1 MRIVPLS
8 FQFLIFLGLQVALS
22 LGLVFYLNTL
32 ANNNFQTFQRASSGF
47 VQTSKTIESLRKSFA
62 ATSGQIEQITS
73 QFSAGRRVDVRDQVL
88 ALQQVA
94 AAIRS
99 DTALSN
105 LRESAGTQ
113 VMALSKSIDQQAQ
126 TLIKAAAQT
135 ASATPEAV
143 KAIQTQLRKER
154 SRIMV
159 DGFGALINAANQDL
173 EDTMALLQGST
184 ESLNSQYQTLLIL
197 FIVLQIALM
206 MTALWYFN
214 HQIKQLADIT
224 DRLIDGEATAAL
236 PQQKRHDQI
245 GRLARAVQ
253 HFRTTLITLSDSRE
267 QLKAILKKHD
277 QETLNRRKAE
287 KQLALAASVFENV
300 QEAVLLTDISGYV
313 TRANPVAL
321 DMLQSTEKQLA
332 AEPLLEFLLGHDAT
346 VLEPLWRQVLEQGH
360 WAGEVEFTPEKHPT
374 ITALISIKL
383 MGEAR
388 EGRGHVIFV
397 LNDHTEI
404 RAREKTMRFLAEKD
418 AVTELYNRHYFISQG
433 EKRIEKHPNSPFS
446 IVLIGIDN
454 FRSINDALGHHDS
467 DQILIEIGQALSAL
481 LPPSAVLARVNGD
494 EFAFYWA
501 PKDHHN
507 KENLHHEDELH
518 AFAERALAAA
528 RQPMRINS
536 YQIALKISAGTSTY
550 PNDGD
555 SIEDLIKTNDIALSM
570 AKSEGGDRL
579 YMHGAQ
585 AQNLARR
592 RFMLQQALD
601 KALGK
606 RELRLSYQ
614 PQVSLANGQIAGFEV
629 LMRWRHGG
637 EWISPAEFIPLAEET
652 DTIVRITEW
661 AFTEACHRVREWQR
675 QTEETFNLS
684 LNLPPRLLLTDKIDE
699 RLVNIAKQAGLPLSS
714 ITLEITESSFGND
727 PSLMSDQLHHLAM
740 KGFTIA
746 IDDFGTGYSSL
757 AYLSTLPIS
766 KIKIDKKF
774 VDAICESA
782 EARKLLKSIL
792 AMAESLELDVVTEG
806 VETDEQLIQL
816 KKFDVRMDIQGF
828 VFEPAQNEDFW
839 EGLFLEGK
847 PHVYEVPD
855 LRSPKPKLTAPE
867 GNDPLALD

>member
-8 FQFLIFLGLQVALS
+8 LQFLMFLGLQVALS
-22 LGLVFYLNTL
+22 LGLVFYLNSVATS
-32 ANNNFQTFQRASSGF
+32 NFQTFQRASSGF
-47 VQTSKTIESLRKSFA
+47 VESSKTIETLRKSFA
-62 ATSGQIEQITS
+62 ATSAEIEQITS
-73 QFSAGRRVDVRDQVL
+73 QFSAGQRVDVRDQVL

-94 AAIRS
+94 AAIRN
-99 DTALSN
+99 DTALAN
-105 LRESAGTQ
+105 LRAAAGSQ
-113 VMALSKSIDQQAQ
+113 VMALAKSIDQQAQ
-126 TLIKAAAQT
+126 ALINAAAAT
-135 ASATPEAV
+135 ASATPAEV
-143 KAIQTQLRKER
+143 KNIQSQLRNER

-159 DGFGALINAANQDL
+159 DDFGSLISAANQNL
-173 EDTMALLQGST
+173 EDTMAVLQGST
-184 ESLNSQYQTLLIL
+184 ESMSDQYRTLLIL

-206 MTALWYFN
+206 MTAFWYVN
-214 HQIKQLADIT
+214 HQIKQLADVT

-267 QLKAILKKHD
+267 QLKVILKKHD
-277 QETLNRRKAE
+277 QETLSRRKAE

-313 TRANPVAL
+313 TRANTVAL
-321 DMLQSTEKQLA
+321 EMLHSTEKQLA
-332 AEPLLEFLLGHDAT
+332 AKPLLEFLLGRDAT
-346 VLEPLWRQVLEQGH
+346 VVEPLWKQVLEQGY
-360 WAGEVEFTPEKHPT
+360 WSGEVEFTPEKHPT
-374 ITALISIKL
+374 ISALISIKL

-388 EGRGHVIFV
+388 ESRGHVIFV
-397 LNDHTEI
+397 LSDHTEI
-404 RAREKTMRFLAEKD
+404 RAREEKMRFLAERD
-418 AVTELYNRHYFISQG
+418 AITEIFNRHYFMLQG
-433 EKRIEKHPNSPFS
+433 EQRIAKQPNAPFS
-446 IVLIGIDN
+446 IILIGIDN
-454 FRSINDALGHHDS
+454 FRAINDALGHRDG
-467 DQILIEIGQALSAL
+467 DQALREIAQRLRQL
-481 LPPSAVLARVNGD
+481 LPASATLARVNGD
-494 EFAFYWA
+494 EFAFYLT
-501 PKDHHN
+501 PKAAQSLT
-507 KENLHHEDELH
+507 EETREV
-518 AFAERALAAA
+518 AERVLATL
-528 RQPMRINS
+528 REPLMING
-536 YQIALKISAGTSTY
+536 YQFMLKISVGTSAY
-550 PNDGD
+550 PEDGD
-555 SIEDLIKTNDIALSM
+555 TIEDLIKTNDIALSM

-579 YMHGAQ
+579 FMHGAQ
-585 AQNLARR
+585 AQNVARR

-614 PQVSLANGQIAGFEV
+614 PQVSLANGHIAGFEV

-661 AFTEACHRVREWQR
+661 AFAEACNRIREWQR

-699 RLVNIAKQAGLPLSS
+699 RLVNIAKQAGIPLSS
-714 ITLEITESSFGND
+714 ITLEITESSFGGD
-727 PSLMSDQLHHLAM
+727 PSLMSDQLHRLAM

-774 VDAICESA
+774 VDLISENPESC
-782 EARKLLKSIL
+782 KLLKSIF
-792 AMAESLELDVVTEG
+792 AMAESLELDIVVEG
-806 VETDEQLIQL
+806 VETAEQLIQL
-816 KKFDVRMDIQGF
+816 KKFDVRVDVQGF

-847 PHVYEVPD
+847 THVYNIPD
-855 LRSPKPKLTAPE
+855 LRSPKPKTASD
-867 GNDPLALD
+867 GDNPLMFNS

>member
-1 MRIVPLS
+1 MRILPLS
-8 FQFLIFLGLQVALS
+8 FQFLMFLGLQVALS

-32 ANNNFQTFQRASSGF
+32 TTSNFQTFQRASSGF
-47 VQTSKTIESLRKSFA
+47 VESSKTIESLRKSFA
-62 ATSGQIEQITS
+62 ATSAQIEQITS
-73 QFSAGRRVDVRDQVL
+73 QFSAGQRTDVRDQVL

-94 AAIRS
+94 AAIRT
-99 DTALSN
+99 DTALDN
-105 LRESAGTQ
+105 LRNVAGSQ
-113 VMALSKSIDQQAQ
+113 VMTLSQSIDKQAQ
-126 TLIKAAAQT
+126 ALIQAAAET
-135 ASATPEAV
+135 ASATPDEV
-143 KAIQTQLRKER
+143 KDIQSQLRNER

-159 DGFGALINAANQDL
+159 DDFGALISAANRNL
-173 EDTMALLQGST
+173 EDTMAMLQGST
-184 ESLNSQYQTLLIL
+184 ASLSTQYQTLLII

-206 MTALWYFN
+206 MTALWFFN
-214 HQIKQLADIT
+214 YQIKQLADVT
-224 DRLIDGEATAAL
+224 DRLIDGEATASL

-277 QETLNRRKAE
+277 QETLSRRKAE
-287 KQLALAASVFENV
+287 KQLVLAASVFENV
-300 QEAVLLTDISGYV
+300 QEAVLLTDIAGHV

-321 DMLQSTEKQLA
+321 EMLHSTEKQLA
-332 AEPLLEFLLGHDAT
+332 AKPLLEFLLGRDAT
-346 VLEPLWRQVLEQGH
+346 VVEPLWQQVLEHGY
-360 WAGEVEFTPEKHPT
+360 WSGEVEFKPEKHPA

-404 RAREKTMRFLAEKD
+404 RAREAKMRFLAEQD
-418 AVTELYNRHYFISQG
+418 TVTGLYNRHYFIMQG
-433 EKRIEKHPNSPFS
+433 EKRIAAHPQTPFS
-446 IVLIGIDN
+446 IILIGIDN
-454 FRSINDALGHHDS
+454 FRAINDALGHHDG
-467 DQILIEIGQALSAL
+467 DQVLVEIGRQLSAM
-481 LPPSAVLARVNGD
+481 LPSNSVLARVDGD
-494 EFAFYWA
+494 EFAFYWT
-501 PKDHHN
+501 PKGEHT
-507 KENLHHEDELH
+507 HEEEIREL
-518 AFAERALAAA
+518 AERALAAA
-528 RQPMRINS
+528 RRPLHINS
-536 YQIALKISAGTSTY
+536 YQIVLKISAGTSSY

-555 SIEDLIKTNDIALSM
+555 NIEDLIKTNDIALSM

-592 RFMLQQALD
+592 NFMLQQALD

-614 PQVSLANGQIAGFEV
+614 PQVSLANGQISGFEI

-652 DTIVRITEW
+652 DTIVKITEW
-661 AFTEACHRVREWQR
+661 SFAEACNRIREWQR

-684 LNLPPRLLLTDKIDE
+684 LNLPPRLLLTDKIDQ
-699 RLVNIAKQAGLPLSS
+699 RLVNIAKEAGLPLSS

-727 PSLMSDQLHHLAM
+727 PSLMSDQLHRLAM
-740 KGFTIA
+740 QGFTIA

-757 AYLSTLPIS
+757 AYLSSLPIS

-774 VDAICESA
+774 VDMISESP
-782 EARKLLKSIL
+782 ESRKLIKSIF
-792 AMAESLELDVVTEG
+792 AMAQSLELDIVVEG
-806 VETDEQLIQL
+806 VETTEQLIEL

-839 EGLFLEGK
+839 EGLFLEGET
-847 PHVYEVPD
+847 HVYEVPE
-855 LRSPKPKLTAPE
+855 LRSTKQKTASDNNPLTF
-867 GNDPLALD
+867 N

>member
-8 FQFLIFLGLQVALS
+8 LQFLMFLGLQVALS

-32 ANNNFQTFQRASSGF
+32 ATNNFQTFQRASSGF
-47 VQTSKTIESLRKSFA
+47 VESSKTIETLRKSFA
-62 ATSGQIEQITS
+62 ATSAQIEQITS
-73 QFSAGRRVDVRDQVL
+73 QFSAGQRVDVRDQVL

-94 AAIRS
+94 AAIRT
-99 DTALSN
+99 DTALAG
-105 LRESAGTQ
+105 LRDVAGAQ
-113 VMALSKSIDQQAQ
+113 INALSRSIDQQAQ
-126 TLIKAAAQT
+126 ALINAAAAT
-135 ASATPEAV
+135 ASATPAEV
-143 KAIQTQLRKER
+143 KDIQSQLRKER

-159 DGFGALINAANQDL
+159 DDFGALISAANQNL
-173 EDTMALLQGST
+173 EDTMALLRGST
-184 ESLNSQYQTLLIL
+184 ESLSSQYQTLLIL

-277 QETLNRRKAE
+277 QETLSRRKAE
-287 KQLALAASVFENV
+287 KQLALTASVFENV
-300 QEAVLLTDISGYV
+300 QEAVLLTDISGHV
-313 TRANPVAL
+313 TRANAVAQE
-321 DMLQSTEKQLA
+321 MLHSTEKQLA
-332 AEPLLEFLLGHDAT
+332 AKPLLEFLLGHDAA
-346 VLEPLWRQVLEQGH
+346 VLEPLWRQVLEQGY
-360 WAGEVEFTPEKHPT
+360 WSGEVEFTPENAPT

-397 LNDHTEI
+397 LSDHTEI
-404 RAREKTMRFLAEKD
+404 RAREAKMRFLAEQD
-418 AVTELYNRHYFISQG
+418 TVTGLYNRHYFMTQG
-433 EKRIEKHPNSPFS
+433 EKRITQHPNATFS

-454 FRSINDALGHHDS
+454 FRSINDALGHHDG
-467 DQILIEIGQALSAL
+467 DQVLVEIGRALAAL
-481 LPPSAVLARVNGD
+481 LPASAVLARVDGD
-494 EFAFYWA
+494 EFAFYWT
-501 PKDHHN
+501 PKDEQN
-507 KENLHHEDELH
+507 QEEELR

-528 RQPMRINS
+528 RQPMHINS
-536 YQIALKISAGTSTY
+536 YQITLKISAGTSTY

-555 SIEDLIKTNDIALSM
+555 NIEDLIKTNDIALSM

-614 PQVSLANGQIAGFEV
+614 PQVSLANGQISGFEV

-637 EWISPAEFIPLAEET
+637 EWVSPAEFIPLAEET

-661 AFTEACHRVREWQR
+661 AFTEACNRIREWQR

-699 RLVNIAKQAGLPLSS
+699 RLVTIAKQAGLPLSS
-714 ITLEITESSFGND
+714 ITLEVTESSFGSD
-727 PSLMSDQLHHLAM
+727 PSLMSDQLHRLAM
-740 KGFTIA
+740 QGFTIA

-774 VDAICESA
+774 VDLISEDAESC
-782 EARKLLKSIL
+782 KLLRSIF
-792 AMAESLELDVVTEG
+792 AMAESLELDIVVEG
-806 VETDEQLIQL
+806 VETVDQLVLL

-847 PHVYEVPD
+847 THVYEVPE
-855 LRSPKPKLTAPE
+855 LRSPKQKAAPE
-867 GNDPLALD
+867 GNSPVTFN